1 MIPNKAK
8 NVLLI
13 PLKDGGVTQYFNMPG
28 FPSYNKAKAKHNGID
43 IGWCDHEYCDILA
56 CQDGKVMQVRNNDSS
71 IGNAIVLQHDYE
83 DRTHRWTAYI
93 HLKDA
98 PTLKPGDQAKQG
110 TKIGV
115 RGGSP
120 YGAYRKNA
128 KGERE
133 WYYVKDS
140 TTNQKYGTHLHLY
153 VSAVTDKEYTWD
165 TMKKLV
171 VDPYPLLYR
180 SKAIEYDHINS
191 TLNCKPFIEDVIPEV
206 VNPVERDESVNQLS
220 ESTAKLRVRM
230 EPNLKANI
238 IGLLKADAFYN
249 FYDVAFADGYEWYE
263 IADGQWCAQTG
274 TMTIFPKAD
283 DLQSLRN
290 ELQAINDKAD
300 RLESQNNELMKRI
313 DAIRVIVTEE

>member
-8 NVLLI
+8 NILLI

-28 FPSYNKAKAKHNGID
+28 FPSYNKNKAKHNGID
-43 IGWCDHEYCDILA
+43 IGWCEHQYCDILA

-83 DRTHRWTAYI
+83 DGTHRWTAYI

-120 YGAYRKNA
+120 YVNGK
-128 KGERE
+128 
-133 WYYVKDS
+133 
-140 TTNQKYGTHLHLY
+140 QKYGTHLHLY
-153 VSAVTDKEYTWD
+153 VSAVTTKTYTWD
-165 TMKKLV
+165 TMKILV

-180 SKAIEYDHINS
+180 SKAIEYDIINS
-191 TLNCKPFIEDVIPEV
+191 TLKNKPFIEDVIPEV

-220 ESTAKLRVRM
+220 ESTSKLRVRM
-230 EPNLKANI
+230 SPSLKANI

-249 FYDVAFADGYEWYE
+249 FYDVAFADGHEWYE
-263 IADGQWCAQTG
+263 IAENQWCAQTG

-290 ELQAINDKAD
+290 ELQAINEKAD